1 MHKAMLF
8 KWKCVFQVG
17 LKMLFTGTF
26 ESYRLDLGKLNLG
39 RIHFRTGFVWIVSQ
53 GFENFTKT
61 LALAYNTT
69 FAWCWFYWVSRTFSQ
84 YKWKFPAINWK
95 LMMKTQT
102 YLLQTLEIK
111 HSEQW
116 CWMASLLLL
125 FIPSP
130 VMIKGILWTISHH
143 CDINLFFQE
152 LRNHLTHLKFQDW
165 ELFDGVPT
173 KFAQS
178 ECKCQ

>member
-1 MHKAMLF
+1 MLF

-69 FAWCWFYWVSRTFSQ
+69 SC
-84 YKWKFPAINWK
+84 
-95 LMMKTQT
+95 LMLV
-102 YLLQTLEIK
+102 LL
-111 HSEQW
+111 
-116 CWMASLLLL
+116 
-125 FIPSP
+125 
-130 VMIKGILWTISHH
+130 G
-143 CDINLFFQE
+143 
-152 LRNHLTHLKFQDW
+152 
-165 ELFDGVPT
+165 
-173 KFAQS
+173 
-178 ECKCQ
+178 